1 MLRPYD
7 VRTAAEE
14 VIMTSQRVVFRT
26 SLCDLL
32 GIDYPILQSGMG
44 LIAGPDLVAEV
55 SAAGG
60 LGIVAGFMLTA
71 DQLRAAIRTVRAKT
85 NRPFGVNLWLSSDL
99 RPPAPAAAIS
109 DESAQHVQAALN
121 PMRTK
126 LGLPAISARPL
137 AAPDLIPGALE
148 AVLDERVPVFSIAVG
163 NPGAE
168 FVADCHRRGIKVIAM
183 VTTAT
188 DARVVEAARVD
199 AVVAQGAEAGG
210 HRAHFL
216 KPASSEYGA
225 LGTLALIPQ
234 VVDAVRIPVI
244 AAGGIADG
252 RGVIAA
258 LALGARGVLMGTR
271 FVATRESMAFGTF
284 KKALLEE
291 SGDATTVTD
300 VFTGRYARVLRNTFA
315 ETYARSGAPVLPF
328 PWQYMAAADIYREAA
343 AKDHRDHFPLVA
355 GQSVGLINDL
365 PTAAE
370 VIATIIKEAQAVLQE
385 RLPQTV
391 ALNE

>member
-1 MLRPYD
+1 
-7 VRTAAEE
+7 
-14 VIMTSQRVVFRT
+14 
-26 SLCDLL
+26 
-32 GIDYPILQSGMG
+32 
-44 LIAGPDLVAEV
+44 
-55 SAAGG
+55 
-60 LGIVAGFMLTA
+60 
-71 DQLRAAIRTVRAKT
+71 
-85 NRPFGVNLWLSSDL
+85 
-99 RPPAPAAAIS
+99 
-109 DESAQHVQAALN
+109 
-121 PMRTK
+121 
-126 LGLPAISARPL
+126 
-137 AAPDLIPGALE
+137 
-148 AVLDERVPVFSIAVG
+148 
-163 NPGAE
+163 
-168 FVADCHRRGIKVIAM
+168 M

-210 HRAHFL
+210 HRAHFV

-244 AAGGIADG
+244 AAGGLADG